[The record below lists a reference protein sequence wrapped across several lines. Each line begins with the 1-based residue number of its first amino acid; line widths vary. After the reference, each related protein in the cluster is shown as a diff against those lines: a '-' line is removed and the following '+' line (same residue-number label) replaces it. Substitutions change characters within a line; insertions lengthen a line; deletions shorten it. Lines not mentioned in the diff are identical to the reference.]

1 MRQRATDTFQS
12 CARIL
17 LNRARPLPSLFA
29 HELTGDWRNRDKPCI
44 IIVLHI
50 RDETLEIC

>member
-1 MRQRATDTFQS
+1 MRQRATDMFQS

-44 IIVLHI
+44 IVLHI
-50 RDETLEIC
+50 RDEILEIC